1 MNEELNLKQIIE
13 ILLPKWIF
21 ILVTTLVVGAAFFF
35 YSSYVTEPIYVAQGT
50 LYISG
55 AADAGQGDKNA
66 ELSDLMI
73 SQELARTY
81 GQILSSNTFF
91 KTVAEESG
99 TDYTYRQLQRMTTI
113 ANVENTGLLQVNV
126 SNIDPYVASR
136 ISNTILKC
144 APEEI
149 ERVVVGG
156 SATIIDPAETPK
168 APSSPN
174 IPKNT
179 IIGAL
184 IGFVLAILVV
194 FLQNMFD
201 KSIKSADE
209 IKDIFGLPVLGTV
222 PVIDPHHDENK
233 PKETSQTEAAKKK

>member
-13 ILLPKWIF
+13 ILLPKWVF
-21 ILVTTLVVGAAFFF
+21 ILVTTLVVGLAFFL
-35 YSSYVTEPIYVAQGT
+35 YSNYVVEPSYVAQGT

-55 AADAGQGDKNA
+55 AADASKDDKNA

-91 KTVAEESG
+91 KDVAEESKAG
-99 TDYTYRQLQRMTTI
+99 YTYRQLQRMTTI
-113 ANVENTGLLQVNV
+113 ANIENTGLLQINV
-126 SNIDPYVASR
+126 RNANPFMASR
-136 ISNTILKC
+136 IANTILEC

-156 SATIIDPAETPK
+156 SATVIDPAETPK

-184 IGFVLAILVV
+184 IGFVLAIMIV
-194 FLQNMFD
+194 FLRNMFD

-209 IKDIFGLPVLGTV
+209 IKDLFGLPVLGTV
-222 PVIDPHHDENK
+222 PVIDPHRDENK
-233 PKETSQTEAAKKK
+233 SMESSQSKENKEN